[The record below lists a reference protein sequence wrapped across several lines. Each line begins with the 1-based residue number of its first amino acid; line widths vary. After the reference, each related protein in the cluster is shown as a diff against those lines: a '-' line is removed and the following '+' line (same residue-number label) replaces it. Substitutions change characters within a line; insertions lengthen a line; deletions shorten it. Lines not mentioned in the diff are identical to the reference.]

1 MAGKF
6 NFPSNCGLGFI
17 DLTQIVDGNA
27 HDATD
32 SNDAN
37 GDLAKMTVKCS
48 ACKPKFKPTRMKK
61 TIHGKE

>member
-1 MAGKF
+1 M
-6 NFPSNCGLGFI
+6 GFI

-32 SNDAN
+32 SNNVN

-61 TIHGKE
+61 TLNGKE